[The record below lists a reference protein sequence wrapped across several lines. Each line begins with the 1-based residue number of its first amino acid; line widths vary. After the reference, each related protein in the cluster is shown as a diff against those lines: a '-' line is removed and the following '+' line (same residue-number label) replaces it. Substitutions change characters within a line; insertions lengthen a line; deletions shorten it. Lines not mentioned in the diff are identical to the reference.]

1 MYNLGN
7 ALQFQAKYEEAMSL
21 HLQALSVRELQ
32 GQQPKIAQSVAR
44 VAEVCVCV
52 CVPSQLPVSFLSV

>member
-7 ALQFQAKYEEAMSL
+7 ALQFQAKYDEAMAL
-21 HLQALSVRELQ
+21 HRQSLSVRELQ

-44 VAEVCVCV
+44 VAEVHY
-52 CVPSQLPVSFLSV
+52 VPYLSHISNI